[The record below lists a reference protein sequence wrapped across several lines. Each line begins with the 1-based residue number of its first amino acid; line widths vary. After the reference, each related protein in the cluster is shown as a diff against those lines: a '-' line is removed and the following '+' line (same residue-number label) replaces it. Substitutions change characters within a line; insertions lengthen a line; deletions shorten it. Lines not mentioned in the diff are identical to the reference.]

1 MKCNNWTL
9 AFVFHKLSL
18 LHWLKKIKGEEKVH
32 QTYKLFGTSSM
43 NQHVEIEHHELLF
56 AYLLELVAIVDGI
69 SRGSEEG
76 SQLL

>member
-1 MKCNNWTL
+1 LNFNICFPQDIPFALVEKN
-9 AFVFHKLSL
+9 
-18 LHWLKKIKGEEKVH
+18 KGEEKGH
-32 QTYKLFGTSSM
+32 QTYKLFGTCSM
-43 NQHVEIEHHELLF
+43 NQHVETKHHELLF

>member
-1 MKCNNWTL
+1 M
-9 AFVFHKLSL
+9 
-18 LHWLKKIKGEEKVH
+18 HWLKKNKREEKGH
-32 QTYKLFGTSSM
+32 QTYKLFGIGSM
-43 NQHVEIEHHELLF
+43 NQHVETEHHELMF

>member
-1 MKCNNWTL
+1 
-9 AFVFHKLSL
+9 
-18 LHWLKKIKGEEKVH
+18 
-32 QTYKLFGTSSM
+32 M
-43 NQHVEIEHHELLF
+43 NQHVEIEHNELLF

>member
-1 MKCNNWTL
+1 
-9 AFVFHKLSL
+9 
-18 LHWLKKIKGEEKVH
+18 
-32 QTYKLFGTSSM
+32 M

>member
-1 MKCNNWTL
+1 
-9 AFVFHKLSL
+9 
-18 LHWLKKIKGEEKVH
+18 LKKNKGERKGH
-32 QTYKLFGTSSM
+32 QTYKLSCISSM
-43 NQHVEIEHHELLF
+43 NQHVEIEHNELLF